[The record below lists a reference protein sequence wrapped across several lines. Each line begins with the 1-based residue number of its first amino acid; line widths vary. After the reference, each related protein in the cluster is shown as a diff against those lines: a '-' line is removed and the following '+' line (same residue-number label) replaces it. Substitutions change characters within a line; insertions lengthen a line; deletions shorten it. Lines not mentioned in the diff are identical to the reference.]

1 MPRTLKEITKD
12 LESYR
17 KVCKRQDGVT
27 LYAEKYVE
35 DVGDLVAMLTP
46 VAQTA
51 KPSPEEVAPAPEED
65 AASLSSSSSRSLRKK
80 AKAQ

>member
-51 KPSPEEVAPAPEED
+51 KPSPEEVVPEPEED